1 MTRIIYYFFA
11 LMLSACLVSCATAA
25 NTSVAVGQGIETH
38 TAPID
43 MGTVYIYRNQLQ
55 SSAASVRLLIDD
67 KDLGVLQGNS
77 NTRIDIPQGS
87 HTIKTIIHG
96 STPSEITINVDAGKA
111 YFVKHQIKLMYI
123 YSLVLMPEEEAKKDL
138 TQTKATVPIVMN
150 DGNSNGVIGREG
162 LRYEGFSSVS
172 NLNGYGKIVY
182 PEKSPF
188 AYYQGEVWGGKP
200 SGRGVLIEKAGSKC
214 ECDFKDGQI
223 YSGILAMKNGHV
235 YEGGFSAWR
244 FHGRGVYKFPNG
256 NVWTSDFVKG
266 QASGKAIISFSDGWT
281 YEGEVVNWMIEG
293 RGKISS
299 EKGALN
305 GVFKKNKFYFGDVF
319 NNQGLLVGKIANGV
333 KLSQTVNTSTKSSD
347 TTFEDVFGFSLKLL
361 NSVLTGYNKSTVSR
375 LNSQRELHN
384 DADLGLT
391 DPATVEAFGNTNRKS
406 VEADSRPSAISRVGV
421 SEPATS
427 KSSNGSA
434 TSGCSNDF
442 QCGVGNACVKQRH
455 SNDGVCM
462 KSVDG
467 NGTRVYN
474 MPDSN
479 SIGIRTSEGC
489 QFNTDCPVGFS
500 CDATY
505 KACVRK

>member
-1 MTRIIYYFFA
+1 
-11 LMLSACLVSCATAA
+11 MLSACLVSCATTA

-162 LRYEGFSSVS
+162 LRYEGFSNVT
-172 NLNGYGKIVY
+172 NLNGHGKIVY
-182 PEKSPF
+182 PEKSPV
-188 AYYQGEVWGGKP
+188 AYYQGEVLRGKP
-200 SGRGVLIEKAGSKC
+200 SGRGVRIDKAGFKW
-214 ECDFKDGQI
+214 EGDFKDGQI
-223 YSGILAMKNGHV
+223 YSGIFTAPNGMA
-235 YEGGFSAWR
+235 YEGDFSSDKLQ
-244 FHGRGVYKFPNG
+244 GKGVFKYPNG
-256 NVWTSDFVKG
+256 NVWKSDFIKNK
-266 QASGKAIISFSDGWT
+266 ASGKALITFYDGGV
-281 YEGEVVNWMIEG
+281 YEGDVLDWKLEG
-293 RGKISS
+293 RGRLTS
-299 EKGALN
+299 ERGSLD
-305 GVFKKNKFYFGDVF
+305 GTFKKNKFYSGDVF
-319 NNQGLLVGKIANGV
+319 NNQGLLVGKFANGERIGQV
-333 KLSQTVNTSTKSSD
+333 SNATSKSSG

-361 NSVLTGYNKSTVSR
+361 NAVLDGYNKSGSSSVNR
-375 LNSQRELHN
+375 QRDLLGDLNSDIPAPIPVRAVGKSANKSN
-384 DADLGLT
+384 DDYYANSTSPKSIAT
-391 DPATVEAFGNTNRKS
+391 DSTISNSVYNAAPAGC
-406 VEADSRPSAISRVGV
+406 
-421 SEPATS
+421 TS
-427 KSSNGSA
+427 
-434 TSGCSNDF
+434 DF

-479 SIGIRTSEGC
+479 SIGVRTSEGC